1 MPPTYPGAHL
11 VSAEIAPAAA
21 GTVTTVTPSSAALT
35 AAHLEGRRA
44 AITEIEA
51 NATSLGKTTS
61 DPGQAAI
68 FGTIASM
75 MTSAMQGKS

>member
-21 GTVTTVTPSSAALT
+21 GNVTTVTPSSATLT
-35 AAHLEGRRA
+35 AAHLEGRMA
-44 AITEIEA
+44 AITEIKA
-51 NATSLGKTTS
+51 NATSIGKTPS

-68 FGTIASM
+68 FGTIVSM
-75 MTSAMQGKS
+75 MTSAMQGKP